1 QITGG
6 PAYYIKHGL
15 GDTKVARFLAGF
27 FSVSCILARGFMG
40 NAVQANS
47 ISSAFENAFGIS
59 PFIVGIVISVLSGFV
74 FFGGI
79 KRIASVTEKVVPIMA
94 GLYILACIIIL
105 LFNLEAVIPAFK
117 AIFVEAFTP
126 RAAVGGVAGISVKT
140 AMRYG
145 VARGLFSNEAGM
157 GSTPHAHAIAK
168 VNHPAQQGAV
178 AILTVFID
186 TFVVLNCTAL
196 VIISSGLY
204 QGGMTGIT
212 LTQGAFQN
220 SLGGLGQAFIAI
232 CLLFFAFSTIIGW
245 YFFGEAN
252 IRFLFGNKMLN
263 PYRIVVMGFIILG
276 SILKVG
282 LVWELSDVFNAL
294 MVFPNLIALLA
305 LQSIVKKN
313 MDEYEDIINED
324 VPNLEEEV
332 ARGL

>member
-1 QITGG
+1 
-6 PAYYIKHGL
+6 
-15 GDTKVARFLAGF
+15 
-27 FSVSCILARGFMG
+27 
-40 NAVQANS
+40 
-47 ISSAFENAFGIS
+47 
-59 PFIVGIVISVLSGFV
+59 
-74 FFGGI
+74 
-79 KRIASVTEKVVPIMA
+79 
-94 GLYILACIIIL
+94 
-105 LFNLEAVIPAFK
+105 
-117 AIFVEAFTP
+117 
-126 RAAVGGVAGISVKT
+126 
-140 AMRYG
+140 
-145 VARGLFSNEAGM
+145 
-157 GSTPHAHAIAK
+157 
-168 VNHPAQQGAV
+168 V